1 MGGALV
7 VTVFGSSRPHEGDAD
22 YEEARILGR
31 SLAKHG
37 FFVCSGGYG
46 GVMEAV
52 ARGATEAGGKTFGV
66 SAEFFKAAKLNA
78 WVDVEVRRE
87 AGEGRLVGLIQR
99 GEGYVA
105 WK

>member
-37 FFVCSGGYG
+37 FFVCSGGFGG
-46 GVMEAV
+46 GVGGGAPGGGGG
-52 ARGATEAGGKTFGV
+52 RGGNNWGGGGV
-66 SAEFFKAAKLNA
+66 FLKPEGPRLGLGRDGGGG
-78 WVDVEVRRE
+78 W
-87 AGEGRLVGLIQR
+87 GGGRLLGAAR
-99 GEGYVA
+99 
-105 WK
+105 

>member
-31 SLAKHG
+31 CLAKHG

-52 ARGATEAGGKTFGV
+52 SRGAKEAGGETLGGT
-66 SAEFFKAAKLNA
+66 AEFFKAAKINA
-78 WVDVEVRRE
+78 GVEGAVRGGSGEERRVGRIGRRE
-87 AGEGRLVGLIQR
+87 WVG
-99 GEGYVA
+99 
-105 WK
+105 